1 MKPFVY
7 CPSCAT
13 ELEDVEDGAGQGCPN
28 CGRKWYPNSSP
39 SAGAVIVQDDK
50 ALITKRGSEPE
61 KGKFDVP
68 GGFVEAGEDVLD
80 GLRREL
86 KEELDVEIDVSIDDV
101 VQIVTHQYGD
111 EGNWVMAIG
120 FFARLVSGEPTPADD
135 VANIKWTSVDE
146 IDDLDFAWEHDREL
160 VRKALLAAGGGHG

>member
-1 MKPFVY
+1 VI
-7 CPSCAT
+7 
-13 ELEDVEDGAGQGCPN
+13 VEDG
-28 CGRKWYPNSSP
+28 
-39 SAGAVIVQDDK
+39 K

-61 KGKFDVP
+61 KGRFDVP

-101 VQIVTHQYGD
+101 VQIVTHRYGD
-111 EGNWVMAIG
+111 DDEGGYVMAIG

-135 VANIKWTSVDE
+135 VADIKWTSLDE
-146 IDDLDFAWEHDREL
+146 LDDLDFAWEHDREL